1 MSQNTPELIQFLE
14 TKFTSS
20 ELFQTHI
27 SFVVVGEEKTFKVKK
42 PMNFGFL
49 NFETP
54 ELRKEFCLEELRLN
68 SKMAPTL
75 YNKVWAVKESGNGL
89 ELHEDLDY
97 ADNVDYVLE
106 MNSFK
111 QDELFSNL
119 FKEHKLTDEHFTEL
133 AKTLADFHANKATCN
148 EETLSY
154 GSFENVQQIAK
165 DNLELSGLFI
175 GKSIS
180 QDDYDKL
187 EKESL
192 EGLEL
197 LRPVIEQRVA
207 DKKTKECHGDLH
219 LNNICVY
226 EGKVTPFDCIEFN
239 KDFRFIDTMYDV
251 SFLYMDLVYNN
262 AQDQATHFL
271 NKYLEFSNDFEG
283 LKLFPMYCSMRAIIR
298 AKVTSLLLNDEN
310 ISQED
315 KDEALKTASAYY
327 QLGLDFL
334 KKKEVALS

>member
-1 MSQNTPELIQFLE
+1 MSQNTPELIQFLQ
-14 TKFTSS
+14 TKFSSS

-27 SFVVVGEEKTFKVKK
+27 SFVVVGEDKTFKVKK

-54 ELRKEFCLEELRLN
+54 ELRKKYCLEELRLN
-68 SKMAPTL
+68 SKMAEPL
-75 YNKVWAVKESGNGL
+75 YNKVWAVKGNKGSF
-89 ELHEDLDY
+89 ELHDDLDSS
-97 ADNVDYVLE
+97 ANVDYVLE

-111 QDELFSNL
+111 QEELFSNL
-119 FKEHKLTDEHFTEL
+119 FRKGKLTDAHFTEL
-133 AKTLADFHANKATCN
+133 AETLADFHANKAVCN

-154 GSFENVQQIAK
+154 GAYENVQQIAK
-165 DNLELSGLFI
+165 DNLELSALFI

-180 QDDYDKL
+180 QADYDKL

-192 EGLEL
+192 EGLAEL
-197 LRPVIEQRVA
+197 KPIITSRVA
-207 DKKTKECHGDLH
+207 NKMTKECHGDLH
-219 LNNICVY
+219 LNNICIY
-226 EGKVTPFDCIEFN
+226 QGKVTPFDCIEFN

-251 SFLYMDLVYNN
+251 SFLYMDLVYNG
-262 AQDQATHFL
+262 AQDKATHFL

-310 ISQED
+310 VSQEA
-315 KDEALKTASAYY
+315 KDEAQKTAAAYY
-327 QLGLDFL
+327 QLGLEFL
-334 KKKEVALS
+334 KKKEVTLS

>member
-1 MSQNTPELIQFLE
+1 MSQNTPQLIQFLE
-14 TKFTSS
+14 TKFPTSQ
-20 ELFQTHI
+20 LFQTHI

-54 ELRKEFCLEELRLN
+54 ELRKQFCLEELRLN
-68 SKMAPTL
+68 SKMANSL
-75 YNKVWAVKESGNGL
+75 YNKVWAVKEKAGSF
-89 ELHEDLDY
+89 ELHDDLD
-97 ADNVDYVLE
+97 ASENVDYVLE

-111 QDELFSNL
+111 QEELFSNL
-119 FKEHKLTDEHFTEL
+119 FKEGKLTADHFTEL
-133 AKTLADFHANKATCN
+133 AQTLADFHANKADCN
-148 EETLSY
+148 EEILSY
-154 GSFENVQQIAK
+154 GDFENVQQIAK
-165 DNLELSGLFI
+165 DNLELTSLFI

-180 QDDYDKL
+180 QEDYNTL

-192 EGLEL
+192 EGLEEL
-197 LRPVIEQRVA
+197 KPVIANRVA
-207 DKKTKECHGDLH
+207 NKKTKECHGDLH

-226 EGKVTPFDCIEFN
+226 QGKVTPFDCIEFN

-251 SFLYMDLVYNN
+251 SFLYMDLVYNG

-310 ISQED
+310 VSQEV
-315 KDEALKTASAYY
+315 KDDAQKTAAAYY